1 MSDGGKGSAPRP
13 FSVSQE
19 EFSNNFDAIFRKN
32 IKAAEEIHSDKGYE
46 LGTEEE
52 QKAFAKKRQE
62 AALDEMVRI
71 SQEMGL
77 YDEFDLNQTN
87 YNPQDSECDKITRY
101 NDETQKVK
109 NESRST

>member
-19 EFSNNFDAIFRKN
+19 EYANRFDAIFKKN

-46 LGTEEE
+46 LGTKEGYD
-52 QKAFAKKRQE
+52 AFAKKRQE

-77 YDEFDLNQTN
+77 YDDEFEEIHKYNEETKEVKFRQLN
-87 YNPQDSECDKITRY
+87 K
-101 NDETQKVK
+101 
-109 NESRST
+109 

>member
-32 IKAAEEIHSDKGYE
+32 IKAAEEIHSDKGYQ
-46 LGTEEE
+46 LGNKEDQE
-52 QKAFAKKRQE
+52 AFAKKRQE
-62 AALDEMVRI
+62 AALDEMVRV

-77 YDEFDLNQTN
+77 YDDEFDAIHK
-87 YNPQDSECDKITRY
+87 YNE
-101 NDETQKVK
+101 ETKEVK
-109 NESRST
+109 LRQFNK

>member
-46 LGTEEE
+46 LGTKEGYD
-52 QKAFAKKRQE
+52 AFAKKRQE
-62 AALDEMVRI
+62 AALDEMVRV
-71 SQEMGL
+71 SEEMGL
-77 YDEFDLNQTN
+77 YDDEFDALYK
-87 YNPQDSECDKITRY
+87 YNE
-101 NDETQKVK
+101 ETKEVK
-109 NESRST
+109 LRQFNK

>member
-13 FSVSQE
+13 FSVSQDE
-19 EFSNNFDAIFRKN
+19 YANRFDAIFKKN

-46 LGTEEE
+46 LGTKEGYD
-52 QKAFAKKRQE
+52 AFVKKRQE

-77 YDEFDLNQTN
+77 YDDEFDAIHKYNQ
-87 YNPQDSECDKITRY
+87 
-101 NDETQKVK
+101 ETQKVK
-109 NESRST
+109 FRQLNK

>member
-13 FSVSQE
+13 FSVSQDE
-19 EFSNNFDAIFRKN
+19 YANRFDAIFKKN

-46 LGTEEE
+46 LGTKEGYEE
-52 QKAFAKKRQE
+52 FAKKRQE

-77 YDEFDLNQTN
+77 YDDEYDAIHKYNEETKEVKFRQLN
-87 YNPQDSECDKITRY
+87 K
-101 NDETQKVK
+101 
-109 NESRST
+109 

>member
-32 IKAAEEIHSDKGYE
+32 IKAAEEIHSDKGYQ
-46 LGTEEE
+46 LGNKEDQE
-52 QKAFAKKRQE
+52 AFAKKRQE

-77 YDEFDLNQTN
+77 YDDEFDALHK
-87 YNPQDSECDKITRY
+87 YNEETR
-101 NDETQKVK
+101 EVK
-109 NESRST
+109 FRQHNK

>member
-19 EFSNNFDAIFRKN
+19 EYANRFDAIFKKN

-46 LGTEEE
+46 LGTKEGYE
-52 QKAFAKKRQE
+52 AFAKKRQE
-62 AALDEMVRI
+62 AALNEMVRI

-77 YDEFDLNQTN
+77 YDDEYDAIHKYNEETKEVKFRQLN
-87 YNPQDSECDKITRY
+87 K
-101 NDETQKVK
+101 
-109 NESRST
+109 

>member
-13 FSVSQE
+13 CSVSQE

-32 IKAAEEIHSDKGYE
+32 IKAAEEIHSDKGYQ
-46 LGTEEE
+46 LGNKEDQE
-52 QKAFAKKRQE
+52 AFAKKRQE

-77 YDEFDLNQTN
+77 YDDEFDAIHKYNEETKEVKFRQLN
-87 YNPQDSECDKITRY
+87 K
-101 NDETQKVK
+101 
-109 NESRST
+109 

>member
-19 EFSNNFDAIFRKN
+19 EYANRFDAIFKKN

-46 LGTEEE
+46 LGTKEGYD
-52 QKAFAKKRQE
+52 AFVKKRQE

-77 YDEFDLNQTN
+77 YDDEYDAIHK
-87 YNPQDSECDKITRY
+87 YNE
-101 NDETQKVK
+101 ETKEVK
-109 NESRST
+109 LRQFNK

>member
-19 EFSNNFDAIFRKN
+19 KFANNFDAIFRKN
-32 IKAAEEIHSDKGYE
+32 IKAAEEIHSDKGYQ
-46 LGTEEE
+46 LGNKEDQE
-52 QKAFAKKRQE
+52 AFAKKRQE

-77 YDEFDLNQTN
+77 YDDEFEAIHK
-87 YNPQDSECDKITRY
+87 YNE
-101 NDETQKVK
+101 ETKEVK
-109 NESRST
+109 FRQHNK

>member
-19 EFSNNFDAIFRKN
+19 EYANRFDAIFKKN

-71 SQEMGL
+71 SEEMGL
-77 YDEFDLNQTN
+77 YDDEFDAIHKYNQ
-87 YNPQDSECDKITRY
+87 
-101 NDETQKVK
+101 ETQEVK
-109 NESRST
+109 FRQLKK

>member
-19 EFSNNFDAIFRKN
+19 KFANNFDAIFRKN
-32 IKAAEEIHSDKGYE
+32 IKAAEEIHSDKGYQ
-46 LGTEEE
+46 LGNKEDQE
-52 QKAFAKKRQE
+52 AFAKKRQE

-77 YDEFDLNQTN
+77 YDDEFEAIHK
-87 YNPQDSECDKITRY
+87 YNE
-101 NDETQKVK
+101 ETKEVK
-109 NESRST
+109 FRQFNK

>member
-19 EFSNNFDAIFRKN
+19 EYANRFDAIFKKN

-46 LGTEEE
+46 LGTKEGYD
-52 QKAFAKKRQE
+52 AFVKKRQE

-77 YDEFDLNQTN
+77 YDDEYDAIHKYNEETKEVKFRQLN
-87 YNPQDSECDKITRY
+87 K
-101 NDETQKVK
+101 
-109 NESRST
+109 

>member
-1 MSDGGKGSAPRP
+1 MSAGGKGSAPRP
-13 FSVSQE
+13 FSVSRE
-19 EFSNNFDAIFRKN
+19 EYANNFDKIFKKN

-71 SQEMGL
+71 SQEMGM
-77 YDEFDLNQTN
+77 YTDW
-87 YNPQDSECDKITRY
+87 
-101 NDETQKVK
+101 
-109 NESRST
+109 